1 MEKVIITNH
10 TQLLERIAELKK
22 QKNVQELELQDTF
35 KEIALTL
42 NLVSLFKK
50 STTDNRPLDLAKS
63 GVNMVLDL
71 IIDLSL
77 GKYRSIKGY
86 LSAVM
91 VERFTAMLVE
101 SNILT
106 IISGIQSLFSK
117 KSKHQENQD

>member
-10 TQLLERIAELKK
+10 TQLLERIAELNK
-22 QKNVQELELQDTF
+22 QKNVQEIELQDAF

-50 STTDNRPLDLAKS
+50 ATTENSPLDLAKS
-63 GVNMVLDL
+63 GVNMVLNL

-86 LSAVM
+86 LSAIM

-101 SNILT
+101 SNLLT

>member
-10 TQLLERIAELKK
+10 TQLLERIAELNK
-22 QKNVQELELQDTF
+22 QKDVQEIELQDTF

-86 LSAVM
+86 LSAIM

-117 KSKHQENQD
+117 KNKHQENQD